1 MMLQSKTVNSMRSM
15 YQGVGRPCRV
25 VSLCYLQHGVAIMS
39 IQGPFW
45 RVILFLAPLCPICQ
59 NMTHEMRLL
68 EKEFAGAPVE
78 FLGVF
83 PNPSTRPDQIAQFGE
98 TYGLNM
104 GLVADTAGWA
114 EQLDARW
121 TPEAIVLDDR
131 DSVVYRGRLN
141 DRYFAPGKRR
151 SRTRNRDLRNAL
163 KYVLDGKPVS
173 TPVTDA
179 VGCPIE
185 GLRIHKSP

>member
-1 MMLQSKTVNSMRSM
+1 
-15 YQGVGRPCRV
+15 
-25 VSLCYLQHGVAIMS
+25 MS
-39 IQGPFW
+39 VKKPLW

-68 EKEFAGAPVE
+68 EKEFADAPVE
-78 FLGVF
+78 FVGVF
-83 PNPSTRPDQIAQFGE
+83 PNPSTRADQIAQFGK
-98 TYGLNM
+98 TYGLTM
-104 GLVADTAGWA
+104 GLVADTLGWA
-114 EQLDARW
+114 VRLDARW
-121 TPEAIVLDDR
+121 TPEAFVLDER

-151 SRTRNRDLRNAL
+151 PRTRKRDLRKAL
-163 KYVLDGKPVS
+163 KDVLDGRPVS
-173 TPVTDA
+173 APITDA

>member
-1 MMLQSKTVNSMRSM
+1 MTVTK
-15 YQGVGRPCRV
+15 
-25 VSLCYLQHGVAIMS
+25 
-39 IQGPFW
+39 PFL

-78 FLGVF
+78 FVGVF
-83 PNPSTRPDQIAQFGE
+83 PNPSTSPEQIAEFGE
-98 TYGLNM
+98 TYGLTM
-104 GLVADTAGWA
+104 RLVADTGDWAGRLA
-114 EQLDARW
+114 ARW
-121 TPEAIVLDDR
+121 TPEAFVLDQQ

-151 SRTRNRDLRNAL
+151 PRTRNRDLRTAL
-163 KYVLDGKPVS
+163 KDVLEGRPVS

>member
-1 MMLQSKTVNSMRSM
+1 MRM
-15 YQGVGRPCRV
+15 TEVKP
-25 VSLCYLQHGVAIMS
+25 L
-39 IQGPFW
+39 W

-68 EKEFAGAPVE
+68 EAEFAGAPVE
-78 FLGVF
+78 FIGVI
-83 PNPSTRPDQIAQFGE
+83 PNPSTRPDQIADFGD
-98 TYGLNM
+98 TYGLTM
-104 GLVADTAGWA
+104 ELVPDTEGWA
-114 EQLDARW
+114 RQLDARW
-121 TPEAIVLDDR
+121 TPEAFVLDQR

-151 SRTRNRDLRNAL
+151 PRTRNRDLRNAL
-163 KYVLDGKPVS
+163 NDVLDGQSVS

-185 GLRIHKSP
+185 GIRLHKDP

>member
-1 MMLQSKTVNSMRSM
+1 MN
-15 YQGVGRPCRV
+15 GVKP
-25 VSLCYLQHGVAIMS
+25 L
-39 IQGPFW
+39 W

-68 EKEFAGAPVE
+68 EEEFANSPVE
-78 FLGVF
+78 FIGVF
-83 PNPSTRPDQIAQFGE
+83 PNSSTRSDQIEEFGE
-98 TYGLNM
+98 TYGLDM
-104 GLVADTAGWA
+104 PLSPDTANWA
-114 EQLDARW
+114 AQLDARW
-121 TPEAIVLDDR
+121 TPEAFVLDER

-151 SRTRNRDLRNAL
+151 PRTRNRDLRKAL
-163 KYVLDGKPVS
+163 KDVLDGRSVS

-185 GLRIHKSP
+185 GLRLHKSH

>member
-1 MMLQSKTVNSMRSM
+1 MNPSK
-15 YQGVGRPCRV
+15 P
-25 VSLCYLQHGVAIMS
+25 L
-39 IQGPFW
+39 W

-68 EKEFAGAPVE
+68 EEEFANVPVE
-78 FLGVF
+78 FIGVF
-83 PNPSTRPDQIAQFGE
+83 PNPSTRPEQILQFGE
-98 TYGLNM
+98 TYGLGM
-104 GLVADTAGWA
+104 PLTPDTADWA
-114 EQLDARW
+114 GRLDARW
-121 TPEAIVLDDR
+121 TPEAFVLDER

-151 SRTRNRDLRNAL
+151 PRTRNRDLRTAL
-163 KYVLDGKPVS
+163 KDVLEGRPVS
-173 TPVTDA
+173 MPVTDA

>member
-1 MMLQSKTVNSMRSM
+1 MTVTK
-15 YQGVGRPCRV
+15 P
-25 VSLCYLQHGVAIMS
+25 L
-39 IQGPFW
+39 W

-68 EKEFAGAPVE
+68 EKEFVGVPVE
-78 FLGVF
+78 FVGVF
-83 PNPSTRPDQIAQFGE
+83 LNPSTRPDQIVEFGE
-98 TYGLNM
+98 TYGLTM
-104 GLVADTAGWA
+104 ELVADTADWA
-114 EQLDARW
+114 GRLDARW
-121 TPEAIVLDDR
+121 TPEAFVLDQR

-151 SRTRNRDLRNAL
+151 PRTRNRDLRKAL
-163 KYVLDGKPVS
+163 KDVLDGRPVS

-185 GLRIHKSP
+185 GLRIQKSP

>member
-1 MMLQSKTVNSMRSM
+1 MN
-15 YQGVGRPCRV
+15 GVKP
-25 VSLCYLQHGVAIMS
+25 I
-39 IQGPFW
+39 W

-68 EKEFAGAPVE
+68 EEEFAEAPVE
-78 FLGVF
+78 FVGVF
-83 PNPSTRPDQIAQFGE
+83 PNASTRTEQIVEFGD
-98 TYGLNM
+98 TYGLEM
-104 GLVADTAGWA
+104 SLTADTADWA
-114 EQLDARW
+114 GRFDARW
-121 TPEAIVLDDR
+121 TPEAFVLDER
-131 DSVVYRGRLN
+131 DSIVYRGRLN

-163 KYVLDGKPVS
+163 NDLLDGRAVT

-185 GLRIHKSP
+185 GLRLQKDP